1 VSEPGPVDLLPT
13 FRGFSKHSSAAASWP
28 FGRDLRLNMG
38 FASARALLLLGFYAM
53 AQSKPRLAFMVTT
66 EEEALRG
73 LEASRPGL
81 LIVTQKLERG
91 SALALVERAP
101 TVVQGLRTILI
112 VDGGQEELVAAG
124 RSSADVVLLEVE
136 CFGASQP
143 LVALSRALA
152 LGQPYR
158 SPSVVAALEAA
169 ALKREHWRDGP
180 PPLNRRE
187 LDIVELLAQGL
198 GDRQI
203 AERLAISYE
212 TVRTRVKALR
222 RKLGTSTRAEAVAK
236 AWRLGLVEPQER

>member
-1 VSEPGPVDLLPT
+1 MDLLPT
-13 FRGFSKHSSAAASWP
+13 FRGFTKESPAAASWL
-28 FGRDLRLNMG
+28 FGRDLHLKTG

-66 EEEALRG
+66 EEEALQG
-73 LEASRPGL
+73 LVASRPGL

-91 SALALVERAP
+91 CALALVEQAP
-101 TVVQGLRTILI
+101 TVVKGLRSILI
-112 VDGGQEELVAAG
+112 VEGGEDELVAAG
-124 RSSADVVLLEVE
+124 RSSADAVVLEEE

-158 SPSVVAALEAA
+158 SPSIVAALEAA
-169 ALKREHWRDGP
+169 ALKREPWRDGP

-203 AERLAISYE
+203 SEQLAISYE
-212 TVRTRVKALR
+212 TVRSRVKALR
-222 RKLGTSTRAEAVAK
+222 RKLGASTRAEAVAK
-236 AWRLGLVEPQER
+236 ALRLGLVQPRQR